1 MKPHQQT
8 CVRHAAGPPPG
19 SRCLPHVQKWKLWWD
34 EPGVAE
40 RPKGRAM
47 EAEKQGGAAGYKR
60 MQPRLPEMPDVQE
73 HHVHELVVHP
83 RA

>member
-8 CVRHAAGPPPG
+8 CVRHAAGPPG
-19 SRCLPHVQKWKLWWD
+19 SLCLPHVHKWKLWWD
-34 EPGVAE
+34 EEGVAE

-47 EAEKQGGAAGYKR
+47 EAEKQGGAAGYKT
-60 MQPRLPEMPDVQE
+60 MQPQLPEMPDVQE
-73 HHVHELVVHP
+73 HVQELVHP